1 MGHLRHKKS
10 LKIRKITVGLKMY
23 ITLEVNVL
31 SLMSDHFFQCP
42 TLCLLG
48 ANMNQQYK
56 DIKYG
61 LNVENKL
68 LLFFEVL
75 SDLMYFQC

>member
-1 MGHLRHKKS
+1 MCPNLRLHYAEK
-10 LKIRKITVGLKMY
+10 RRF
-23 ITLEVNVL
+23 
-31 SLMSDHFFQCP
+31 HFFQCP
-42 TLCLLG
+42 TCTLYLLG
-48 ANMNQQYK
+48 ANMNQQYR